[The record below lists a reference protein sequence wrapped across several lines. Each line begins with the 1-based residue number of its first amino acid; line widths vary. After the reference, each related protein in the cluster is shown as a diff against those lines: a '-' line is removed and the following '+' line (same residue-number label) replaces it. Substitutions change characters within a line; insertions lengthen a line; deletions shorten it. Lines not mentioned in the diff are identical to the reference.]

1 MTETTGTYTA
11 EPIVATPD
19 PTGVAAKLIE
29 IQSKSMAKIAA
40 MNDPSANPREVQT
53 LSDVNSIVQWQK
65 IIQLQGQ
72 ILTELQVLNSGKSD
86 NSTWIDEAGN
96 YYQSIATGDTIRTFS
111 ADGEI
116 YIPVGKS
123 RPADAAVPFIG
134 ESGDTLLTSYDP
146 PLSTPGFVRRQG
158 THQLD
163 IEDGAKSI
171 CIIVSGGEVTC
182 DRGEGVLIAGDK
194 LAFADPNGLSAIVL
208 NGNTDADYLV
218 AFRYVAEAKVVAVE
232 PETLCPPIEST
243 DIQAESEPEEIPM
256 TGDLLPAVHDLSLA
270 VVEELAV

>member
-1 MTETTGTYTA
+1 MTETAGTYSV

-40 MNDPSANPREVQT
+40 MNDPSANPREIQT
-53 LSDVNSIVQWQK
+53 LADVNSIVQWQK
-65 IIQLQGQ
+65 LISLHGQ

-123 RPADAAVPFIG
+123 RPADG
-134 ESGDTLLTSYDP
+134 SCTTLLESFTA
-146 PLSTPGFVRRQG
+146 PLSTPGFIRRKG
-158 THQLD
+158 TEQLD
-163 IEDGAKSI
+163 IKPGAKSI

-182 DRGEGVLIAGDK
+182 DRGQGALVAGDK
-194 LAFADPNGLSAIVL
+194 LAFADPNGLSGMTL
-208 NGNTDADYLV
+208 NGNPDADYLI
-218 AFRYVAEAKVVAVE
+218 AFRYTVEPEAVAVE
-232 PETLCPPIEST
+232 PTVEAVESPVIQETT
-243 DIQAESEPEEIPM
+243 TEEIPM
-256 TGDLLPAVHDLSLA
+256 TGDLLPPVHDLSLA
-270 VVEELAV
+270 IVDELAA